1 MINFTV
7 PAPVRKLTDRFKDQA
22 GSGQWMALASMFL
35 YFLNGSS
42 NLCDLARYCPWT
54 PSVSSL
60 SRFVKEFDGNRPLR
74 RMRGRVLRLYI
85 KKYGEL
91 NPNNFVFAVDDTN
104 NPKFGR
110 SYRAGT
116 WFGSKGLYHGQRI
129 VVLALV
135 DIVND
140 QAIPLCYRI
149 ATKPGLP
156 DYQPC
161 YSFVLEMLKEL
172 KNEGFPILH
181 VVFDC
186 WFDNSTFISDVRSLG
201 FEATWEI
208 KSSRKVKTSVT
219 PWAPWKK
226 LPQAYTHL
234 RRFRLRNRMEAKA
247 IKSRKK
253 RGPCGSQLRL
263 FIKKFEKRVNCI
275 ACYNR
280 RNSKNAFAY
289 WASTDL
295 TLSETRIWE
304 LGRARW
310 RIEKLFRELKQLL
323 SFGRLPSSS
332 KEAAELSICLPF
344 IIYASLQL
352 EPEIWGKQEEATT
365 GDLIQRARSE
375 AMLKSLTLAVK
386 RPKPD
391 RVLVRF
397 SARTCTTRVNKK
409 PVNRLADEPDRMEN
423 LQQKVS

>member
-1 MINFTV
+1 M
-7 PAPVRKLTDRFKDQA
+7 
-22 GSGQWMALASMFL
+22 
-35 YFLNGSS
+35 
-42 NLCDLARYCPWT
+42 
-54 PSVSSL
+54 
-60 SRFVKEFDGNRPLR
+60 
-74 RMRGRVLRLYI
+74 
-85 KKYGEL
+85 
-91 NPNNFVFAVDDTN
+91 
-104 NPKFGR
+104 
-110 SYRAGT
+110 
-116 WFGSKGLYHGQRI
+116 
-129 VVLALV
+129 
-135 DIVND
+135 
-140 QAIPLCYRI
+140 
-149 ATKPGLP
+149 
-156 DYQPC
+156 
-161 YSFVLEMLKEL
+161 
-172 KNEGFPILH
+172 
-181 VVFDC
+181 
-186 WFDNSTFISDVRSLG
+186 
-201 FEATWEI
+201 
-208 KSSRKVKTSVT
+208 
-219 PWAPWKK
+219 
-226 LPQAYTHL
+226 PQAYTHL